1 LTVVESVLV
10 VQHTESRSTKGFKVI
25 FHISISA
32 DDPKRT
38 ANMLAEL
45 WRGEAFPFPMV
56 GKGSWVAHA
65 GDDRRSTIEVYPR
78 DLAFYPSDGAGE
90 ERNEPV
96 SRHGPFHAA
105 VATPLTIEEVE
116 EIGRRYGCHTSL
128 CNRGPFRVIEY
139 WIDNAHMVEMLTP
152 EMQAEYQRSVTP
164 DNWRAMLAQRGI
176 GPDGQPLAGGLAAA
190 AG

>member
-1 LTVVESVLV
+1 M
-10 VQHTESRSTKGFKVI
+10 I

-38 ANMLAEL
+38 ATMLAEL

-78 DLAFYPSDGAGE
+78 DMALYPTERAGE
-90 ERNEPV
+90 ERYEPV

-105 VATPLTIEEVE
+105 VATPLSIGEVE

-128 CNRGPFRVIEY
+128 CQRGPWFRVIEY
-139 WIDNAHMVEMLTP
+139 WVDNCLMLEMMTP
-152 EMQAEYQRSVTP
+152 EMQQEYQRSITIE
-164 DNWRAMLAQRGI
+164 NWRAML
-176 GPDGQPLAGGLAAA
+176 PAAFKISAEGDPIDDSEA
-190 AG
+190 A